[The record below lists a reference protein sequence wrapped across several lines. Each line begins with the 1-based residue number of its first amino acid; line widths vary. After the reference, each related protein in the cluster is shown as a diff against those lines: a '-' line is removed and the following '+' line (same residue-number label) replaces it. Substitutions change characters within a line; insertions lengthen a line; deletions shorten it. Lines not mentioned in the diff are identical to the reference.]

1 MADPDPG
8 PLKSSTGAAPAS
20 GPRPAVRL
28 ARVAT
33 PVGRPV
39 IPEDQARPTEALST
53 GPRTVRVT
61 KGDLPAHSTLNPLQR
76 WAWRT
81 FRTRMGRKPM
91 DPVLE
96 ENLLKAHMRIRAD
109 EYAAYVLG
117 VTILIAAAVIV
128 AAVILFVLLFVV
140 AGAGLIGILIPAILP
155 IIVIPLTYFVLM
167 GMPGSAAKSRGTK
180 INNKISA
187 AMSFVSAMASADVN
201 IDQIFKELARQ
212 KIYGEVAEEAAWITR
227 DTELLGVDILTAI
240 RTGAQRTPSK
250 RFQDFLQGVVT
261 TATSGGQ
268 LKPYF
273 LVKAEQYERENKLE
287 RLQRVE
293 TMGLLAETFVTVV
306 VAFPLFLVI
315 IIAIFAIIGGG
326 GAFLLEIL
334 WAIVALMIPMS
345 QFGFIFFIHS
355 LASEL

>member
-1 MADPDPG
+1 VAAPKG
-8 PLKSSTGAAPAS
+8 RAAPAARVAKA
-20 GPRPAVRL
+20 PTPAVRP
-28 ARVAT
+28 VAT
-33 PVGRPV
+33 PVAPRSTR
-39 IPEDQARPTEALST
+39 EDLLQGS
-53 GPRTVRVT
+53 RTVRVP
-61 KGDLPAHSTLNPLQR
+61 KGEQMAHSTLNPLQR

-81 FRTRMGRKPM
+81 FQNRVRQKPI
-91 DPVLE
+91 DPVLD
-96 ENLLKAHMRIRAD
+96 ENLLKAHMRIRGD
-109 EYAAYVLG
+109 EYVAYVYG
-117 VTILIAAAVIV
+117 VTVLVAAAVLV
-128 AAVILFVLLFVV
+128 AAVVMFFLFYVV
-140 AGAGLIGILIPAILP
+140 ANAGLIGIVLPVLIPIA
-155 IIVIPLTYFVLM
+155 VIPLTFFALM
-167 GMPGSAAKSRGTK
+167 GAPGGTAKSRGTK

-201 IDQIFKELARQ
+201 IDQIFKELAKQ

-240 RTGAQRTPSK
+240 KTGAQRTPSK

>member
-1 MADPDPG
+1 MATVNA
-8 PLKSSTGAAPAS
+8 PLRGGTELIA
-20 GPRPAVRL
+20 
-28 ARVAT
+28 
-33 PVGRPV
+33 RPV
-39 IPEDQARPTEALST
+39 RVKRGAQPTHSPLT
-53 GPRTVRVT
+53 GF
-61 KGDLPAHSTLNPLQR
+61 QQ

-81 FRTRMGRKPM
+81 FRDKVTAQPP

-96 ENLLKAHMRIRAD
+96 ENLVKAHMRIRAD
-109 EYAAYVLG
+109 EYTAQVYATTLIATIVLAIVGVAIFALFG
-117 VTILIAAAVIV
+117 VTGYLSAASANPGASFGTLLGDAPFFIGGIV
-128 AAVILFVLLFVV
+128 L
-140 AGAGLIGILIPAILP
+140 AILL
-155 IIVIPLTYFVLM
+155 PLAGWFML
-167 GMPGSAAKSRGTK
+167 PGLLRGQPGAKAKSRGRN
-180 INNKISA
+180 IDLRISQ

-201 IDQIFKELARQ
+201 IDAIFKELATQ

-240 RTGAQRTPSK
+240 KNGATRTPSK

-273 LVKAEQYERENKLE
+273 LTKAEQYERENKLE
-287 RLQRVE
+287 MLQRVE

-326 GAFLLEIL
+326 GAFMITVL
-334 WAIVALMIPMS
+334 WLIVGGMIPVS
-345 QFGFIFFIHS
+345 QIGFIFFMYT
-355 LASEL
+355 LAQEM